1 MSHLF
6 VELQIKAN
14 NNSWTDRSRGDSER
28 NQEILLR
35 HKDFHHYEQASVQI
49 SNPRRRQARI
59 TTKPYQNQV
68 LCLRMDEGCI
78 KKDPSAEM
86 EGQVLLKHTLGQC
99 EAFEGILQTAAVR
112 QDMKQCVKTRAI

>member
-1 MSHLF
+1 MSKPVCGSAIHR
-6 VELQIKAN
+6 EDKQGSQQSRIKTG
-14 NNSWTDRSRGDSER
+14 S
-28 NQEILLR
+28 
-35 HKDFHHYEQASVQI
+35 YASGWMKGV
-49 SNPRRRQARI
+49 S
-59 TTKPYQNQV
+59 
-68 LCLRMDEGCI
+68 